1 MRGNRTNKVLTHQG
15 AELKTRVA
23 RTRSRAQFAGFLYF
37 VSIILIAAAACLP
50 FFDLTKQQNAPVG
63 LFKALDVFK
72 SDALKTLN
80 SWTGMLSFVNALLY
94 LVMLFVVLFNV
105 IRASTKLCWLYK
117 RKASKTYGFNR
128 NVYAMGDLGKLF
140 SSSYSAL
147 RITYFLIAMLCG
159 SVYPNLLMY
168 LVFVGGAFVHVLAGF
183 VGGKASYFNIE
194 EGQIKEEARI
204 VSRFPALFRNV
215 LQLVFVSLM
224 IEYFQKTNVLYTVIG
239 PMLEVDAVNNYVLG
253 QPLAYIP
260 VVMQI
265 LGIVCMIPLMKHA
278 MGTTEYN
285 IDGAY
290 GAGMKTFR
298 IFCFLLCGILGVS
311 IVGEYLIGCV
321 VFSSVDGAT
330 FVKVVRS
337 GNWTA
342 LKMFAL
348 TFAMFII
355 EVLMRN
361 MPGHRR
367 AKAKRSRRYYEDE
380 EEESK
385 PAVVLY
391 VYK

>member
-1 MRGNRTNKVLTHQG
+1 MRGYRTNKVLTHQG
-15 AELKTRVA
+15 AELKTRIA
-23 RTRSRAQFAGFLYF
+23 HTRSRAQFAGFLYF
-37 VSIILIAAAACLP
+37 VSIILLATAACLP
-50 FFDLTKQQNAPVG
+50 LFDLSKQQNAPVG
-63 LFKALDVFK
+63 VFKALDAFK
-72 SDALKTLN
+72 PASLQALNT
-80 SWTGMLSFVNALLY
+80 WTGMLSFVNALLY
-94 LVMLFVVLFNV
+94 LVMLLVVLLNV

-128 NVYAMGDLGKLF
+128 NVYAMNDLGKLF
-140 SSSYSAL
+140 SSSYSAIH
-147 RITYFLIAMLCG
+147 ITYFLIAMLCG
-159 SVYPNLLMY
+159 SAYPNLLMY
-168 LVFVGGAFVHVLAGF
+168 IVSIGGGFVHVFASF
-183 VGGKASYFNIE
+183 VGCKASYFNIE

-204 VSRFPALFRNV
+204 VSRFPALVRNV
-215 LQLVFVSLM
+215 LQLTFVSLLM
-224 IEYFQKTNVLYTVIG
+224 DYFQNNNVLYTVIG
-239 PMLEVDAVNNYVLG
+239 PLLEVGAVNNYILP

-260 VVMQI
+260 VVMQV
-265 LGIVCMIPLMKHA
+265 LGILCMIPLIKHA

-321 VFSSVDGAT
+321 VFGSVDGVT
-330 FVKVVRS
+330 FVNVVKS
-337 GNWTA
+337 GNWNA
-342 LKMFAL
+342 LNMLAV
-348 TFAMFII
+348 TFVMFII

-361 MPGHRR
+361 MPGHKRAR
-367 AKAKRSRRYYEDE
+367 AKYRRYYDDD

>member
-15 AELKTRVA
+15 AELKTRIA
-23 RTRSRAQFAGFLYF
+23 HTRSRAQFAGFLYF
-37 VSIILIAAAACLP
+37 VSIILLATAACLP
-50 FFDLTKQQNAPVG
+50 LFDLSKQQNAPVG
-63 LFKALDVFK
+63 VFKALDVFK
-72 SDALKTLN
+72 PASLQTLN
-80 SWTGMLSFVNALLY
+80 TWTGMLSFVNALLY
-94 LVMLFVVLFNV
+94 LVMLLVVLINV

-128 NVYAMGDLGKLF
+128 NVYAMNDLGKLF
-140 SSSYSAL
+140 SSSYSAI

-159 SVYPNLLMY
+159 FAYPNFLMY
-168 LVFVGGAFVHVLAGF
+168 IVVIGGTVVHVLAGF
-183 VGGKASYFNIE
+183 VGAKASYFNIE

-204 VSRFPALFRNV
+204 VSRFPALVRNV
-215 LQLVFVSLM
+215 LQLILVSLLM
-224 IEYFQKTNVLYTVIG
+224 DYFQKNNVLYTVIG
-239 PMLEVDAVNNYVLG
+239 PMLEVNAVNNYVLG
-253 QPLAYIP
+253 QPLAYLP

-265 LGIVCMIPLMKHA
+265 LGIICMIPLAKHA
-278 MGTTEYN
+278 MGTKEFN

-298 IFCFLLCGILGVS
+298 IFCFLLCGIIGVS

-321 VFSSVDGAT
+321 VFSNVDGAT
-330 FVKVVRS
+330 FVQVVRA
-337 GNWTA
+337 GNWDA
-342 LKMFAL
+342 LKMFAV
-348 TFAMFII
+348 TFVMFIV

-361 MPGHRR
+361 MPGHK
-367 AKAKRSRRYYEDE
+367 KAKSRRRRRHYDDD

>member
-15 AELKTRVA
+15 AEIKTRVA

-63 LFKALDVFK
+63 LFKALDMFK
-72 SDALKTLN
+72 TDSLKTLN

-94 LVMLFVVLFNV
+94 LGMLFVVLLNV

-128 NVYAMGDLGKLF
+128 NVYAMSDLGKIF
-140 SSSYSAL
+140 SSSYAAII
-147 RITYFLIAMLCG
+147 ITYFLIAMLCG
-159 SVYPNLLMY
+159 SAYPNLLMY
-168 LVFVGGAFVHVLAGF
+168 IVLVGCGFVHVFAGF
-183 VGGKASYFNIE
+183 VGCKASYFNIE

-204 VSRFPALFRNV
+204 VSRFPALFRNI
-215 LQLVFVSLM
+215 LQHIVITLLM
-224 IEYFQKTNVLYTVIG
+224 DYFQKTNVLHTVIG
-239 PMLEVDAVNNYVLG
+239 PMLEVNAVNNYVLG

-265 LGIVCMIPLMKHA
+265 LGILCMIPLIKHA
-278 MGTTEYN
+278 TGTAEYN

-321 VFSSVDGAT
+321 VFSNVDGAT
-330 FVKVVRS
+330 FVQVVRS
-337 GNWTA
+337 GNWLT
-342 LKMFAL
+342 LKMFAIA
-348 TFAMFII
+348 FGMFII

-361 MPGHRR
+361 MPGHRK